1 MKKKVDL
8 KKREMLLKSGKG
20 FVGIVLAGIFSG
32 TLGAFE
38 KKEPKVI
45 KKVVIKKEEAT
56 WG

>member
-8 KKREMLLKSGKG
+8 KKRDMLLKSGKG
-20 FVGIVLAGIFSG
+20 FIGIILAGIFSG

-38 KKEPKVI
+38 NKEPKVI
-45 KKVVIKKEEAT
+45 KKVIIKKEEAT